1 MSDQHELM
9 QAVLSRYSLR
19 SFDPNPLD
27 ENSLDHIEKM
37 VQTTEPL
44 LPINSMGILL
54 VRHLSNKE
62 RSAVMGMIN
71 PHIQPPHILITWIT
85 GGEHPYTDLGF
96 RMEQAAVQLHSMRIG
111 SCFIGTLG
119 REHSLN
125 NQYNLP
131 PQTITG
137 AILAIGKPADPNAE
151 NKPKKRMALEK
162 IAFLNDFSTPLNV
175 PAALAPILEA
185 ARMAPSA
192 TNAQP
197 WRLLWKEPNLFLFV
211 TSKKLANI
219 LSPAYKTYCLYDGGI
234 CMANIA
240 MALKAHDL
248 PAQWEILDSSSPM
261 LPEHPQE
268 FIPLGKIKIDL

>member
-1 MSDQHELM
+1 MTDQPELM
-9 QAVLSRYSLR
+9 QALLSRYSLR
-19 SFDPNPLD
+19 SYDPNPLD
-27 ENSLDHIEKM
+27 ENTLDNIEKV

-44 LPINSMGILL
+44 LSFNRMGFSLH
-54 VRHLSNKE
+54 RHLSSKE
-62 RSAVMGMIN
+62 RSFAMGMIN

-96 RMEQAAVQLHSMRIG
+96 RMEQAAVQLHSMGIG

-119 REHSLN
+119 REQSLN

-131 PQTITG
+131 PQTVTG
-137 AILAIGKPADPNAE
+137 AILAIGKPVVPNAG
-151 NKPKKRMALEK
+151 NKPKKRLVLEK
-162 IAFLNDFSTPLNV
+162 IAFRNDFSTPMNNPGVLT
-175 PAALAPILEA
+175 PILEA

-197 WRLLWKEPNLFLFV
+197 WRLVWKEPYLFLFV

-219 LSPAYKTYCLYDGGI
+219 LSSEYKKYCLYDGGI

-240 MALKAHDL
+240 MALKAHNLTAHWD
-248 PAQWEILDSSSPM
+248 ILDPSSPV
-261 LPEHPQE
+261 LPEHPRE